1 MKQLLGAFVFLL
13 CLLGPVW
20 ASGADDLVRAL
31 QAQAGQSDS
40 PDTMVEADDTKG
52 PTRRAGIGFYIN
64 ETAFVTAQNAVD
76 HCGDAGLRLPD
87 GTPVELLAQDSD
99 EGLAVLTSARRSGH
113 WLALS
118 GDTIG
123 DPRKIAVLGVTKDG
137 WKKAEAKRSEVRLLG
152 RIEGTGRMIAQIP
165 AKKRNIGAPVLDA
178 QDRVIGMVA
187 GPLTLHGATDAQAK
201 GLRKLAA
208 VVGLTGQPAF
218 LEAHQ
223 ITYQPKVTGPDAT
236 QNDPA
241 QALTGVMCR

>member
-1 MKQLLGAFVFLL
+1 MKQLLCAFVVLL
-13 CLLGPVW
+13 CPFAPVW

-31 QAQAGQSDS
+31 QAQGEHPDS
-40 PDTMVEADDTKG
+40 PDTMVEADDAKG
-52 PTRRAGIGFYIN
+52 QTRRAGIGFYIN

-76 HCGDAGLRLPD
+76 HCGNAGLRLPD
-87 GTPVELLAQDSD
+87 GTPVELLAADAD

-113 WLALS
+113 WLTLS

-123 DPRKIAVLGVTKDG
+123 APRKITVLGVTKDG
-137 WKKAEAKRSEVRLLG
+137 WKEAEANRSEVRLLG
-152 RIEGTGRMIAQIP
+152 RIEATGQMIAQIP

-178 QDRVIGMVA
+178 QDQVMGMVA

-208 VVGLTGQPAF
+208 VVGVTGLPAF
-218 LEAHQ
+218 LDAHQ
-223 ITYQPKVTGPDAT
+223 VPYQRAAAGPDAP

-241 QALTGVMCR
+241 QALTGIMCR